1 MDVAASAKELASRP
15 PGFVSFARQMTGRKT
30 FRIAAAVFGGCC
42 VWAGQAELVYQDI
55 GSTNSQPTYFPSTA
69 EYGDELHLA
78 GTGRN
83 VIQFGTEYFSDVPST
98 NGTSAIIRFYANDGP
113 GSAPAPG
120 TLLYQSDPFPV
131 APGYNSVVLHDFS
144 VTVPDVF
151 TFTIQF
157 GGLGTNQ
164 AGLLAYDP
172 PSVGFSYNDFWMHT
186 GTNWGL
192 FQLGGG
198 IRANFAARVIA
209 QDVLA
214 ARLQA
219 PVPLA
224 DGRTRIPL
232 TGPSG
237 WTCVMQSSL
246 DLTNWSSIGIFNF
259 AGLPQDFFDAT
270 APRPARNFYR
280 ALTTM
285 GGPMTMTTPV
295 QTNGQTQFQVS
306 GPENLTFV
314 IQTSP
319 DLANWSDAL
328 TNKFGPRPFVFLDPS
343 PPVDHRFYRTRLRP

>member
-1 MDVAASAKELASRP
+1 MDVGAAPKELASRP
-15 PGFVSFARQMTGRKT
+15 PAFVSFVPPMIDRMKWW
-30 FRIAAAVFGGCC
+30 IAAAVLSGGCG
-42 VWAGQAELVYQDI
+42 WAVRAEIIYENV
-55 GSTNSQPTYFPSTA
+55 GSTNNQPAYLPSTE

-83 VIQFGTEYFSDVPST
+83 VIQFSTEYFSNLPST
-98 NGTSAIIRFYANDGP
+98 NGTSAILRLYANDGP
-113 GSAPAPG
+113 GHAPEPG

-131 APGYNSVVLHDFS
+131 APGYYTAVLRDLS

-157 GGLGTNQ
+157 TVVGAFQ

-172 PSVGFSYNDFWMHT
+172 PSVGFSYNDFWMRT

-198 IRANFAARVIA
+198 IKANFAARVIA

-219 PVPLA
+219 PVLLA
-224 DGRTRIPL
+224 DGRTRISL

-237 WTCVMQSSL
+237 WICVMQSSL

-259 AGLPQDFFDAT
+259 AGVPQDFFDAT
-270 APRPARNFYR
+270 APRPIRNFYR

-285 GGPMTMTTPV
+285 GGPMTITTPA

-343 PPVDHRFYRTRLRP
+343 PPADHRFYRAQLRP